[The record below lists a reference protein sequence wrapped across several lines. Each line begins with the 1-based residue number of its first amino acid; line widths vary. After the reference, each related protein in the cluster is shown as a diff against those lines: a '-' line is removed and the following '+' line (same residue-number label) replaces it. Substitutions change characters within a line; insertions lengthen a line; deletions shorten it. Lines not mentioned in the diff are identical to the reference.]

1 MKDEKKGC
9 WDEESG
15 RKERMVRGGGER
27 EKREKK
33 PFFYSSKHC
42 LDTQTNIVF
51 MFRIDGPYQTQ
62 SATKN

>member
-1 MKDEKKGC
+1 MKRAG
-9 WDEESG
+9 
-15 RKERMVRGGGER
+15 ERNEWCVGEGGER
-27 EKREKK
+27 EKRERK

-62 SATKN
+62 SATKNSQQTNK